1 MKSPPGCLYRAC
13 VGVCILRLL
22 AVWYN
27 APNCS
32 IASLK
37 RGGTAWRIH
46 GAKRSHLSCQ
56 LCSWRGFCPAR
67 RSTVRHGRAMPKVRP
82 LPQTLPRLR
91 KVRRTLIPSRLRKLR
106 RPPTPPKPPSQRSS
120 QLWLS
125 LRTQRSSQPPR
136 NLQPRRCRSET
147 PSPRQ
152 ARIIRLLSPR
162 MESFGPGAV
171 TTYFS
176 LDICWALVMIT
187 LVRRTSSWTM
197 LRALLS
203 LQIFRL
209 PSKITES
216 FGCGATTGGAWLATR
231 IWDLLMDSL
240 PQRSWTMLSAF
251 RSAICMPPQS
261 SATDRFGRGARIRMA
276 SLATGRLT
284 TAATMS
290 QK

>member
-1 MKSPPGCLYRAC
+1 MKLPPGCLYRAC
-13 VGVCILRLL
+13 VSVCILRLL
-22 AVWYN
+22 VVWYN

-32 IASLK
+32 IACLI

-46 GAKRSHLSCQ
+46 GAKRSQHFCQ
-56 LCSWRGFCPAR
+56 LCSWQGFCPAH
-67 RSTVRHGRAMPKVRP
+67 RSTVRRGRAMPKVRP

-91 KVRRTLIPSRLRKLR
+91 KVPQLRI
-106 RPPTPPKPPSQRSS
+106 RPYLPMPTNPPSQRSS
-120 QLWLS
+120 QLWLN

-136 NLQPRRCRSET
+136 NLQPRRCRSGT

-152 ARIIRLLSPR
+152 ARTIQLLSPR
-162 MESFGPGAV
+162 MGSFGPGAV

-261 SATDRFGRGARIRMA
+261 SATDRSGCGVRIRMA